1 MEVEQLAAAAPPFR
15 SLDVVAP
22 EPGRIVLEQSAVSPP
37 GPGQVLVAAEVS
49 AVSPGTER
57 AWFTRAP
64 DTPGRF
70 PYRPG
75 YCHVGRVVA
84 LGPDVK
90 GVSVGDR
97 VLSQAHHGS
106 LVRVRAGALW
116 RVPEGLSP
124 ELAAFAP
131 LAAISLQGV
140 RKAGIEL
147 GASVAILGAG
157 IIGLFALQF
166 ARLQSAAPIYVG
178 EPSAFRRDLARK
190 LGATA
195 ALPPDELLEPARTA
209 ANTERL
215 DPGFECVI
223 DATGH
228 PQAFNTS
235 ISIAASGGVIVLLG
249 SPRGRA
255 HDVNVYEIHRKGLH
269 IIGAHARNCPLDAS
283 HRDMWTTRANTALA
297 LTLMQQGELRVE
309 PLITDRVAPAEV
321 PALFERLKAGDER
334 LIGCVSDWT
343 RQ

>member
-1 MEVEQLAAAAPPFR
+1 MEQPAIGTSSYR

-22 EPGRIVLEQSAVSPP
+22 EPGRIVLQEADVPPP
-37 GPGQVLVAAEVS
+37 GPGHVLIEAEASV
-49 AVSPGTER
+49 VSPGTER
-57 AWFTRAP
+57 AWFTHAP

-90 GVSVGDR
+90 GITVGER

-106 LVRVRAGALW
+106 LVRARASALW

-124 ELAAFAP
+124 EAAAFAP

-147 GASVAILGAG
+147 GASVAVLGAG

-166 ARLQSAAPIYVG
+166 ARLAGATPVYVG
-178 EPSAFRRDLARK
+178 EPSAFRRNLARK
-190 LGATA
+190 LGATD
-195 ALPPDELLEPARTA
+195 ALPPDDLLTPARTTA
-209 ANTERL
+209 KTERL
-215 DPGFECVI
+215 DPGFERVI

-228 PQAFNTS
+228 PAAFNA
-235 ISIAASGGVIVLLG
+235 SIAIAAAGGVIVLLG

-269 IIGAHARNCPLDAS
+269 IIGAHARNCPPDAS
-283 HRDMWTTRANTALA
+283 HRDMWTTRANTELV
-297 LTLMQQGELRVE
+297 LTLIQQGDLCVE
-309 PLITDRVAPAEV
+309 PLVTERVAPAQV

-334 LIGCVSDWT
+334 LIGCVIDWT
-343 RQ
+343 RR